1 MRFTVCLLAL
11 AATLPLSVPT
21 QARELPDGG
30 VTVGEFA
37 DALQT
42 KGFKAETGKDATGDP
57 KITSAADGS
66 PFTIFFYGCEKNRCK
81 SVQFSSG
88 FDMKGGMAL
97 SEVNKWH
104 SDFRFGRVYLD
115 NDNDPYLTLDEDVEK
130 GATDAALENSVERWE
145 ATLTSFKKF
154 IKW

>member
-1 MRFTVCLLAL
+1 MLVHLGAQFRESSMRFTVCLLAL
-11 AATLPLSVPT
+11 AATLPLSVPA

-66 PFTIFFYGCEKNRCK
+66 PPREERAVGGALGLEPRIFLGLP
-81 SVQFSSG
+81 G
-88 FDMKGGMAL
+88 
-97 SEVNKWH
+97 H
-104 SDFRFGRVYLD
+104 SDLVGCLRLLG
-115 NDNDPYLTLDEDVEK
+115 
-130 GATDAALENSVERWE
+130 G
-145 ATLTSFKKF
+145 
-154 IKW
+154 